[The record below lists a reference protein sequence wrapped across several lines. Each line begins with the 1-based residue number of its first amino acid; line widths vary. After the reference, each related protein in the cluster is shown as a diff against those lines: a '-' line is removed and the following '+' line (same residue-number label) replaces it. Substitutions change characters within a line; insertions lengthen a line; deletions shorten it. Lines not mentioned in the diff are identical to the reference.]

1 MRNAISTADHVL
13 AAFGRQTENSNP
25 GAFGALYDAL
35 PDDIPGLCHVVQNCV
50 IHMFWIREATY
61 GTTLAQL
68 KASRRHLCEE
78 FGYSTIE
85 ERLRNIIALRNSPL
99 AEPRPAVLR
108 SVGCCRD
115 FALLL
120 VSILRHKGIPARV
133 RTGVALYLDPNH
145 PEDHYVTEFWNA
157 SEHRWQ
163 MADPQIDDVQRNA
176 MRLTVDTT
184 DLPPGSFLT
193 GWQLL
198 DAMRSGTIQDADKI
212 GFPPANAGLTYGRN
226 KLFADFVSLT
236 RREIPVHAWWGIGK
250 PESVEPG
257 DRALLDR
264 MIALSRGID
273 RNGPAA
279 LSEALGLADTHPR
292 IREPEGYVVPPWA
305 PEPGWGLD
313 V

>member
-1 MRNAISTADHVL
+1 MQNPISTVDHVL
-13 AAFGRQTENSNP
+13 AAFGRHTENSNP
-25 GAFGALYDAL
+25 GVFGALYDAL
-35 PDDIPGLCHVVQNCV
+35 PDDIPALCRIVHNCV

-61 GTTLAQL
+61 GITLAQL
-68 KASRRHLCEE
+68 KSAGRHLCEE

-85 ERLRNIIALRNSPL
+85 ERLRNVIALKDSPL
-99 AEPRPAVLR
+99 AEPRPAGLR

-133 RTGVALYLDPNH
+133 RTGVALYLDPSH
-145 PEDHYVTEFWNA
+145 PEDHYVSEFWNA
-157 SEHRWQ
+157 AEHRWQ
-163 MADPQIDDVQRNA
+163 MADPQIDDVQRKA
-176 MRLTVDTT
+176 MRLSVDTP

-198 DAMRSGTIQDADKI
+198 DAMRSGTIQNADKI

-226 KLFADFVSLT
+226 KLFADFVSVT
-236 RREIPVHAWWGIGK
+236 GREIPVHAWWGIGK

-257 DRALLDR
+257 DSALLDR

-273 RNGPAA
+273 QNDPAA
-279 LSEALGLADTHPR
+279 LNEALHLAESHPR
-292 IREPEGYVVPPWA
+292 IRMPEGYVVPPWA

>member
-1 MRNAISTADHVL
+1 MHNAISTADHAL

-35 PDDIPGLCHVVQNCV
+35 PDDVLGLCRTVQNTI
-50 IHMFWIREATY
+50 IHLFWIRETTY
-61 GTTLAQL
+61 GITFAQL
-68 KASRRHLCEE
+68 KASERHLCEE

-85 ERLRNIIALRNSPL
+85 ERLRSIVALKESPL
-99 AEPRPAVLR
+99 AEARPAALR

-145 PEDHYVTEFWNA
+145 PEDHYVAEFWNA
-157 SEHRWQ
+157 TARRWR
-163 MADPQIDDVQRNA
+163 MADPQIDDVQRKA

-184 DLPPGSFLT
+184 DLPGGSFLT

-198 DAMRSGTIQDADKI
+198 DAMRCGRLANPDGV

-236 RREIPVHAWWGIGK
+236 GREIPVHAWWGIGK

-257 DRALLDR
+257 DDALLDR
-264 MIALSRGID
+264 MISLSRGID
-273 RNGPAA
+273 RNDPAA
-279 LSEALGLADTHPR
+279 LSEALRLADTHPR
-292 IREPEGYVVPPWA
+292 VCVPEGYVVPPWA